1 MAIRTP
7 DLGSMPRGT
16 SNLSLSDLERA
27 AEQYAHFLETG
38 EGDRGLHAHLIGNDP
53 RLLSLAGQVTF
64 STAAFSDYLGQFG
77 NTELTREAFR
87 IVLERTVPADARFTR
102 MGWIVN
108 DFINSLYAVRGE
120 YGSIN
125 RKLLDEI
132 QYTKSE
138 RAIKLYAGA
147 NLTLDYEVLA
157 ATPRIH
163 VRLETRR

>member
-1 MAIRTP
+1 MTTKTL
-7 DLGSMPRGT
+7 DLGSMPQGT

-27 AEQYAHFLETG
+27 AEQYAHLLETD
-38 EGDRGLHAHLIGNDP
+38 EEDRGLHAHLNGNDP

-64 STAAFSDYLGQFG
+64 STAAFSNYLGQFG

-87 IVLERTVPADARFTR
+87 IVLERTVPADARYTR

-108 DFINSLYAVRGE
+108 DFINSLYAVRGDL
-120 YGSIN
+120 GSLN

-147 NLTLDYEVLA
+147 NPSLDYEALA